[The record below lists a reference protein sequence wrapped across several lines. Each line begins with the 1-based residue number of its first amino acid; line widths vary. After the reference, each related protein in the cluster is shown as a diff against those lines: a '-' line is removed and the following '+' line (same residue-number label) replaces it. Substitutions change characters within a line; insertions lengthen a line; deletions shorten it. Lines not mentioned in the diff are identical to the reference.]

1 MIKMVRG
8 VSINSEN
15 VVRGAL
21 LLFAMTA
28 VLILSLIFV
37 FLFKEGLPLFT
48 KVSPIDFIFGARWE
62 PSKGVFGAFNF
73 IAGSILVTA
82 GGLIIAIPLGLSCA
96 IFLSEVAPRWARN
109 MVRPAIELLAG
120 IPSIVYAAIAVAV
133 LIPFVQYDLGNLI
146 RGEAFRV
153 GEGIFAVSLTLA
165 IMVLPVIISISLDS
179 MENVPRAF
187 KEGSFALGSTQWQT
201 IRRITLPTA
210 LPGIVAGS
218 ILGMGRLVGE
228 TIVVIL
234 VYGNAKHITSALFGA
249 KSTGETLTAAI
260 LLEMSYVPVGSTW
273 HSALFSLGIILLI
286 TVFILSLI
294 SNYLLSK
301 SRVRL

>member
-1 MIKMVRG
+1 MIGKKTINTE
-8 VSINSEN
+8 SIVEK
-15 VVRGAL
+15 AL

-37 FLFKEGLPLFT
+37 FLFREALPLFS
-48 KVSPIDFIFGARWE
+48 KVSPIDFIFGTKWE

-73 IAGSILVTA
+73 IVGSILVTF

-96 IFLSEVAPRWARN
+96 VFLSEVAPKWARN
-109 MVRPAIELLAG
+109 IIRPAIELLAG
-120 IPSIVYAAIAVAV
+120 IPSIIYAAIAVAA
-133 LIPFVQYDLGNLI
+133 LIIFVQYDIGDLI
-146 RGEAFRV
+146 RGEAFRT
-153 GEGIFAVSLTLA
+153 GEGIFAVSITLA
-165 IMVLPVIISISLDS
+165 IMVLPIIISVSQDSLES
-179 MENVPRAF
+179 VPRTF
-187 KEGSFALGSTQWQT
+187 KQGSYALGSTQWQT
-201 IRRITLPTA
+201 IKGVVVPTA

-249 KSTGETLTAAI
+249 DSTGTTLTSAI

-273 HSALFSLGIILLI
+273 HSALFSLAIILLT

-294 SNYLLSK
+294 SNYLISK
-301 SRVRL
+301 SRVKR